1 MMMITRA
8 RWRCA
13 VLLKMAKFRSKGD
26 VFHPVPVAGDRS
38 QPVRS
43 VCGTHHAAN
52 KILLYRQW
60 KKAGGESQKEKLA
73 PMWLFRKG
81 GGGDGQLRSVF
92 VNRVCGKT
100 TNTRFPTNLEFWAFV
115 KRVSYMHG
123 LVGGA
128 KQDFVRLG
136 RFSGLWRSRSVCSP
150 YPNNALG
157 AVV

>member
-1 MMMITRA
+1 MYSIQCLWPGIASSMCDLCGERTLRPTKSCYIGNGKR
-8 RWRCA
+8 REVSRRKKNWR
-13 VLLKMAKFRSKGD
+13 
-26 VFHPVPVAGDRS
+26 
-38 QPVRS
+38 Q
-43 VCGTHHAAN
+43 CGCS
-52 KILLYRQW
+52 
-60 KKAGGESQKEKLA
+60 G
-73 PMWLFRKG
+73 KG

-128 KQDFVRLG
+128 KQDFVQLG

-150 YPNNALG
+150 YPNNA
-157 AVV
+157 